1 MVEFISDHWAVL
13 SASPLTWI
21 LYTLI
26 LVPSTFALSRIHF
39 NEKLEAKDERL
50 KLANDEMSR
59 LKDQREALTKKLLEH
74 GESIAKIQ
82 TYIAAAPKIYRGTTP
97 PQADLGK
104 DGDIYLQVIE

>member
-21 LYTLI
+21 LLTLI
-26 LVPSTFALSRIHF
+26 LVPSTFAVSRIHF
-39 NEKLEAKDERL
+39 SEKLEAKDERL
-50 KLANDEMSR
+50 KLANDKVSR
-59 LKDQREALTKKLLEH
+59 LEDQREELTKKLLEH
-74 GESIAKIQ
+74 GESIEKIEA
-82 TYIAAAPKIYRGTTP
+82 YIAAAPKIYRGTTP

>member
-1 MVEFISDHWAVL
+1 MVEFISNHWAVL
-13 SASPLTWI
+13 SASPLTWV

-26 LVPSTFALSRIHF
+26 LVPSMFALSRILF

-50 KLANDEMSR
+50 KLANDEVSR

-74 GESIAKIQ
+74 GDSIEKIQ
-82 TYIAAAPKIYRGTTP
+82 TYIAAAPKIYRGTAP

-104 DGDIYLQVIE
+104 EGDIYLQVKD